1 LFSKQT
7 SLKAARIAVSLIF
20 FAHGTLMASWASR
33 IPTIQQQLHLDAGA
47 LGIAL
52 WGAAVGAL
60 SAFPITAWLIARLGS
75 RTTTIIG
82 GVVFCVALV
91 LLALAPS
98 PLLLWCAL
106 WLFGAATSTTD
117 IAMNAQAAVV
127 EERYGRPIMSSFH
140 GLWSVGSI
148 AGASIGGVMAG
159 LNIAPLLHFLM
170 IFVVLCIA
178 ILLAGR
184 WLLLIAP
191 EAGKKTPIFARPTKA
206 LLGLGFL
213 AFCAFMCEG
222 AMGDWSAVYLHGTL
236 GTSTGIA
243 AAGYAIYSLAMTI
256 ARLGGDRLTE
266 ILGPV
271 RQVQISGALVVVGLG
286 LALLVPYSAV
296 AMLGF
301 ALVGAGLACVAPLVF
316 STASRTPGMAPGIAL
331 ASVATVAYSGSLIG
345 PPLIGH
351 MADLISLRGALG
363 LAVLLGIT
371 IVLLART
378 VGRVPAV
385 QEQVEERVEQA
396 VD

>member
-1 LFSKQT
+1 
-7 SLKAARIAVSLIF
+7 
-20 FAHGTLMASWASR
+20 MASWASR

-52 WGAAVGAL
+52 WGGAVGAL

-82 GVVFCVALV
+82 GAVFCVSLV
-91 LLALAPS
+91 LLALAPN

-117 IAMNAQAAVV
+117 IAMNAQAAAV

-148 AGASIGGVMAG
+148 AGASIGGIMAG
-159 LNIAPLLHFLM
+159 LNIAPLQHFLTM
-170 IFVVLCIA
+170 FVVLCMA

-184 WLLLIAP
+184 WLLSIAP
-191 EAGKKTPIFARPTKA
+191 EPGKKTPIFVRPTKA

-271 RQVQISGALVVVGLG
+271 RQVQLSGSLCIVGMG
-286 LALLVPYSAV
+286 LALLVPIPAI
-296 AMLGF
+296 AMLGLAF
-301 ALVGAGLACVAPLVF
+301 VGAGLACVAPLVF
-316 STASRTPGMAPGIAL
+316 STASRTPGMSPGIAL

-351 MADLISLRGALG
+351 VADIVSLRGALG
-363 LAVLLGIT
+363 LAVLLSIA
-371 IVLLART
+371 IVLLAKT
-378 VGRVPAV
+378 VARVPS
-385 QEQVEERVEQA
+385 EQSNIEGKVEQA
-396 VD
+396 VE

>member
-1 LFSKQT
+1 MFSKQT
-7 SLKAARIAVSLIF
+7 SLKAARIAVSFIF

-60 SAFPITAWLIARLGS
+60 SAFPITAWLIARVGS
-75 RTTTIIG
+75 RATTIMG

-91 LLALAPS
+91 LLALASS
-98 PLLLWCAL
+98 PPLLWCAL
-106 WLFGAATSTTD
+106 WLFGVATSMTD
-117 IAMNAQAAVV
+117 IAMNAQGAVV

-159 LNIAPLLHFLM
+159 LNIAPLPHFLTV
-170 IFVVLCIA
+170 FVVLCIA

-184 WLLLIAP
+184 WLLPIAP

-271 RQVQISGALVVVGLG
+271 RQVQISGLLVVVGLG
-286 LALLVPYSAV
+286 LALLVPYSVV

-378 VGRVPAV
+378 VGRVPAA
-385 QEQVEERVEQA
+385 QEQAEERVEQG
-396 VD
+396 V

>member
-1 LFSKQT
+1 MFSKQT

-33 IPTIQQQLHLDAGA
+33 IPTIQQQHHLDAGA

-75 RTTTIIG
+75 RATTIIG
-82 GVVFCVALV
+82 GGVFCVALV

-117 IAMNAQAAVV
+117 IAMNAQGAAV
-127 EERYGRPIMSSFH
+127 EERYSRPIMSSFH

-159 LNIAPLLHFLM
+159 LNIAPLPHFLT

-184 WLLLIAP
+184 WLLPIAP
-191 EAGKKTPIFARPTKA
+191 EPGKKTPVFARPTKA

-266 ILGPV
+266 ILGPI
-271 RQVQISGALVVVGLG
+271 RQVQISGALVIVGLG
-286 LALLVPYSAV
+286 LALLVPYAAL

-301 ALVGAGLACVAPLVF
+301 AFVGAGLACVAPLVF

-351 MADLISLRGALG
+351 VADLISLRGALG
-363 LAVLLGIT
+363 LAVLLGIA
-371 IVLLART
+371 ILLLART
-378 VGRVPAV
+378 VGRVPVV

>member
-1 LFSKQT
+1 LSSKQT
-7 SLKAARIAVSLIF
+7 PLRAARIAVSLIF

-75 RTTTIIG
+75 RATTIIG
-82 GVVFCVALV
+82 GVVFCFALV
-91 LLALAPS
+91 LLALASS

-106 WLFGAATSTTD
+106 FLFGAATSTTD
-117 IAMNAQAAVV
+117 ISMNAQGAVV

-148 AGASIGGVMAG
+148 VGASIGGIMAG
-159 LNIAPLLHFLM
+159 LSIAPLPHFLAM
-170 IFVVLCIA
+170 FVVLSIA

-184 WLLLIAP
+184 WLLPIAP
-191 EAGKKTPIFARPTKA
+191 EPGKKTPIFARPTKA

-243 AAGYAIYSLAMTI
+243 AAGFAIYSLAMTI
-256 ARLGGDRLTE
+256 ARLGGDRLTQ

-271 RQVQISGALVVVGLG
+271 RQVQLSGSLAVVGLG
-286 LALLVPYSAV
+286 LALLVPYPAV

-301 ALVGAGLACVAPLVF
+301 AFVGAGLACVAPLVF

-351 MADLISLRGALG
+351 VADLISLRGALG
-363 LAVLLGIT
+363 LAVLLSIT

-378 VGRVPAV
+378 VSRAPS
-385 QEQVEERVEQA
+385 EQSQVKERVEQA
-396 VD
+396 VE

>member
-1 LFSKQT
+1 MFSKQT